1 MRACVFLTRT
11 PRVPEGETVVVLP
24 PEQADLFEYAG
35 DIWAD
40 SVEDALGMLAKGVPG
55 YWLER
60 PIATGDVV
68 YVADL
73 FYVRVG
79 ENWNA
84 SRPGRLHGRAVREA
98 RGGAVAGAF
107 RRTPGQSFIA
117 PGTPRPTS
125 RQRQCS

>member
-11 PRVPEGETVVVLP
+11 PRIPEGETVVVLP

-79 ENWNA
+79 ENWTQ
-84 SRPGRLHGRAVREA
+84 
-98 RGGAVAGAF
+98 VALGAF
-107 RRTPGQSFIA
+107 TDALFEKLVEEP
-117 PGTPRPTS
+117 
-125 RQRQCS
+125 

>member
-1 MRACVFLTRT
+1 LSLVRVRKSTTTRACVFLTRT
-11 PRVPEGETVVVLP
+11 PHIPEGETVVVLP

-40 SVEDALGMLAKGVPG
+40 SIEDALGMLAKGVPG

-60 PIATGDVV
+60 PIATGNVV

-79 ENWNA
+79 ENWMQ
-84 SRPGRLHGRAVREA
+84 
-98 RGGAVAGAF
+98 VALGAF
-107 RRTPGQSFIA
+107 TDALFEKLVEEP
-117 PGTPRPTS
+117 
-125 RQRQCS
+125 

>member
-1 MRACVFLTRT
+1 LRLSHPRT
-11 PRVPEGETVVVLP
+11 PHIPVGETVVVLP

-68 YVADL
+68 LVIP
-73 FYVRVG
+73 VG
-79 ENWNA
+79 RLAPPSRGAA
-84 SRPGRLHGRAVREA
+84 SRWHVPS
-98 RGGAVAGAF
+98 AGKGFESVQPVPDCPDRSGPAL
-107 RRTPGQSFIA
+107 TGS
-117 PGTPRPTS
+117 
-125 RQRQCS
+125 